1 MEEGGDKAYADK
13 SNAEATEVG
22 GVKEMLTLGSGSL
35 DNVESLNDEEI
46 ALYGRDL
53 IDVSD

>member
-1 MEEGGDKAYADK
+1 ME
-13 SNAEATEVG
+13 
-22 GVKEMLTLGSGSL
+22 GVKELLTLGSASL

-53 IDVSD
+53 IDVSDQEKEKASTDKPSND

>member
-1 MEEGGDKAYADK
+1 M
-13 SNAEATEVG
+13 
-22 GVKEMLTLGSGSL
+22 VKEMLTLGSASL

-53 IDVSD
+53 IDVSDQERDKAPADKAKPGND

>member
-1 MEEGGDKAYADK
+1 
-13 SNAEATEVG
+13 
-22 GVKEMLTLGSGSL
+22 MLTLGSGSL

-53 IDVSD
+53 IDVSDQEKAPTDKPRLDND